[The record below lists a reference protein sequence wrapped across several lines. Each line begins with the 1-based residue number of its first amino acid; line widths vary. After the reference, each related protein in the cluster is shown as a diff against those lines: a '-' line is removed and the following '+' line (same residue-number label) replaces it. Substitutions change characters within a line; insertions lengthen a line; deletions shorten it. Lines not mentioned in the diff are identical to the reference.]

1 MAASLD
7 AVVVGSGPNG
17 LAAAITLAAAG
28 LAVRVYEAAPTP
40 GGGCRTA
47 ALTLP
52 GFRHDVCSAVHPLA
66 LASPFLRRLDLPA
79 QGVRLLRP
87 VVSVAHPLD
96 GGRAAALT
104 GSVDETAATLGAD
117 GPAYMALMG
126 PPVRRWEALVEELL
140 GQLRRPPRHPLTMAR
155 FGLTGV
161 RSARQVARR
170 RFSGEPARALF
181 GGLACHSMLPLTGAS
196 TAAYGVLMGML
207 GHAVGWPVVEGG
219 SERIVDAL
227 VAILRGMGG
236 EIVLDARIGSLAA
249 LPAARATLLD
259 ITPRQFGELAGD
271 RLPGSYRRRLDR
283 FRYGAGVFK
292 VDWALS
298 GPVPWRAPECRPAA
312 TVHLGGTLPEL
323 VASEAAVAAGQHPDR
338 PYVIV
343 VQPGVVDPSRAPAG
357 QHTLWAYC
365 HVPNGSRVDMT
376 GRIEAQIERFA
387 PGFGDLVI
395 ARHTRDT
402 AALEADNANYVG
414 GDINGGLQDMRQ
426 TLLRPTPRWNPYG
439 TPLAGIYL
447 CSSSTPPGGGVHGMC
462 GHLAA
467 RSALR
472 QVFGRRRL
480 ALPDDLPRRA
490 VLPR

>member
-1 MAASLD
+1 
-7 AVVVGSGPNG
+7 
-17 LAAAITLAAAG
+17 
-28 LAVRVYEAAPTP
+28 
-40 GGGCRTA
+40 
-47 ALTLP
+47 
-52 GFRHDVCSAVHPLA
+52 
-66 LASPFLRRLDLPA
+66 
-79 QGVRLLRP
+79 
-87 VVSVAHPLD
+87 
-96 GGRAAALT
+96 
-104 GSVDETAATLGAD
+104 
-117 GPAYMALMG
+117 
-126 PPVRRWEALVEELL
+126 VRRWEALVEELL

-161 RSARQVARR
+161 RSAQHVARR
-170 RFSGEPARALF
+170 RFGGEPARALF

-227 VAILRGMGG
+227 VGIFRGLGG
-236 EIVLDARIGSLAA
+236 EIITDARIDSLAV
-249 LPAARATLLD
+249 LPPARATLLD

-283 FRYGAGVFK
+283 FRYGPGVFK

-298 GPVPWRAPECRPAA
+298 GPVPWRAPECRRAA

-323 VASEAAVAAGQHPDR
+323 VASEAAVAAGEHSER
-338 PYVIV
+338 PYVIA

-365 HVPNGSRVDMT
+365 HVPNGSREDMT
-376 GRIEAQIERFA
+376 ARIEAQVERFA

-402 AALEADNANYVG
+402 AALEAENANYVG
-414 GDINGGLQDMRQ
+414 GDINGGVQDIRQ

-439 TPLAGIYL
+439 TPLPGVYL

-480 ALPDDLPRRA
+480 TLPAELPRGA
-490 VLPR
+490 VLPG